1 MIIIIKMSFLFL
13 KHTRIILW
21 MNLIS
26 FISLFFFSK
35 WQNFLAGL
43 MNVPFEVSTFFFF
56 FLGLLQL
63 WHFEVLKYEH
73 KLSSVKGSNPKTTMF
88 WIQAAQGNRRAKLH
102 SHFMFHMLPGP
113 HTAGTVAHRSPAYT
127 PSTIYTFVGWTLTW
141 FQSWNK
147 SQLMLQWH
155 LNHAFIS
162 VWICDSHFWWKYAIR

>member
-56 FLGLLQL
+56 FGSIAIVAFWSIEIWAQTVVCQRLQSKN
-63 WHFEVLKYEH
+63 HYVLDSGSSRQSTRQTP
-73 KLSSVKGSNPKTTMF
+73 LSLYVSHVAWPTHSRHSS
-88 WIQAAQGNRRAKLH
+88 AQVPHLH
-102 SHFMFHMLPGP
+102 
-113 HTAGTVAHRSPAYT
+113 TVDYLHVCRMNTNLVSE
-127 PSTIYTFVGWTLTW
+127 LE
-141 FQSWNK
+141 
-147 SQLMLQWH
+147 
-155 LNHAFIS
+155 
-162 VWICDSHFWWKYAIR
+162 